1 MKIEKKWNSARGIF
15 PSDEDISQAKWL
27 GKNETGL
34 FYLIE
39 NTIIIILLETR
50 GILDTGVIE
59 SLAQRVKKKISS
71 FPTLPVITCAA
82 SLAHHRLLGSVE
94 EMRLC
99 DVDLTSVPAEHLASL
114 ASCVTRCV
122 YIWNISGCGLITIL
136 DNVKSKVLWI
146 ISQSL
151 GSEET
156 QALVRAIKS
165 RVEMV
170 KLNYEVKLDI
180 RILVEYNGQGKC
192 REVECY
198 IDTADKYKKQ
208 LRTWA
213 TSRNWAVIRE
223 ACMSCSPCGTSVVV
237 LCKNLCQISIFKG
250 R

>member
-1 MKIEKKWNSARGIF
+1 MQNILESPSKRSIIKMKIEKKWNSARGIF

-114 ASCVTRCV
+114 VSGVTGTVTIYRV
-122 YIWNISGCGLITIL
+122 SGCNLVTIL
-136 DNVKSKVLWI
+136 DSVRSRVMSI
-146 ISQSL
+146 CTQRL

-156 QALVRAIKS
+156 QALVRAMES
-165 RVEMV
+165 GVEIV
-170 KLNYEVKLDI
+170 KLDYTVKLDI
-180 RILVEYNGQGKC
+180 RILMEYSGQGKC
-192 REVECY
+192 RKMEYYCICTKDRY
-198 IDTADKYKKQ
+198 RRK

-213 TSRNWAVIRE
+213 TNRNWKV
-223 ACMSCSPCGTSVVV
+223 TSNDDDI
-237 LCKNLCQISIFKG
+237 CFTIKRI
-250 R
+250 